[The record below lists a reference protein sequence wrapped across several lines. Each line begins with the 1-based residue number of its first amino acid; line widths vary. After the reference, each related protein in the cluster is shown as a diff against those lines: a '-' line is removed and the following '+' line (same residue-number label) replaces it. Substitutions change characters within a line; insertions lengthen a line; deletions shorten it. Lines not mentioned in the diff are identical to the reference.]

1 MKNDQFDPQSSIL
14 DPPSSILNPRP
25 TPTVGGWWGLI
36 ALGISG
42 GIVPCYDAIIMLIF
56 AVSARR
62 LWLAL
67 PLLLAFSAG
76 LAGVL
81 IVIGILVV
89 QMKGFAASR
98 WGVSRWV
105 NSLPLVSAV
114 LVIVLGMFLCYRS
127 VHSRSNASSGPP
139 AAALNLDRQRQ

>member
-1 MKNDQFDPQSSIL
+1 M
-14 DPPSSILNPRP
+14 
-25 TPTVGGWWGLI
+25 
-36 ALGISG
+36 GISG

-105 NSLPLVSAV
+105 KSLPLVSAV

>member
-36 ALGISG
+36 ALGVSG

-67 PLLLAFSAG
+67 PLLLAFSTG

-89 QMKGFAASR
+89 QMKGVAASR

-105 NSLPLVSAV
+105 KSLPLVSAV

>member
-1 MKNDQFDPQSSIL
+1 M
-14 DPPSSILNPRP
+14 
-25 TPTVGGWWGLI
+25 I

-89 QMKGFAASR
+89 QVKGFARRGLSR
-98 WGVSRWV
+98 WSK
-105 NSLPLVSAV
+105 SLPLVSAI
-114 LVIVLGMFLCYRS
+114 LVILLGIFLCYRS
-127 VHSRSNASSGPP
+127 VHSNS
-139 AAALNLDRQRQ
+139 

>member
-1 MKNDQFDPQSSIL
+1 
-14 DPPSSILNPRP
+14 
-25 TPTVGGWWGLI
+25 LI

-89 QMKGFAASR
+89 QVKGFATARLGSR
-98 WGVSRWV
+98 WFK
-105 NSLPLVSAV
+105 SLPLVSAI
-114 LVIVLGMFLCYRS
+114 LVILLGLFLCYRS
-127 VHSRSNASSGPP
+127 VHPNT
-139 AAALNLDRQRQ
+139 

>member
-1 MKNDQFDPQSSIL
+1 M
-14 DPPSSILNPRP
+14 
-25 TPTVGGWWGLI
+25 GGWWGLV
-36 ALGISG
+36 ALGVSG

-89 QMKGFAASR
+89 QVKGFATSR
-98 WGVSRWV
+98 WGVSRW
-105 NSLPLVSAV
+105 SKFLPLVSAL
-114 LVIVLGMFLCYRS
+114 LVIILGIFLCYRS
-127 VHSRSNASSGPP
+127 MHPNS
-139 AAALNLDRQRQ
+139 

>member
-1 MKNDQFDPQSSIL
+1 MHTNLKPSEKIPRFSSFDPQSSIL
-14 DPPSSILNPRP
+14 DPQP
-25 TPTVGGWWGLI
+25 TSTVGGWWGLI
-36 ALGISG
+36 ALGVSG

-89 QMKGFAASR
+89 QVKGFATARLGSR
-98 WGVSRWV
+98 WFK
-105 NSLPLVSAV
+105 SLPLVSAI
-114 LVIVLGMFLCYRS
+114 LVILLGLFLCYRS
-127 VHSRSNASSGPP
+127 VHPNT
-139 AAALNLDRQRQ
+139 